1 MFSLTQECVVCVTVN
16 YLFFPV
22 IHFSSP
28 RKMRQ
33 SQDIDDG
40 KCTAILHSKI
50 IDNRNVGV
58 LSQFRSKIFHL
69 KKTIPV
75 TCEFAWQR
83 DCANLCIKLAKTLR

>member
-1 MFSLTQECVVCVTVN
+1 MFSLTQECIVCVTVN

-58 LSQFRSKIFHL
+58 LSQFRSKIFRL
-69 KKTIPV
+69 KKQFRSPV
-75 TCEFAWQR
+75 TSRGSETVQIIALNWP
-83 DCANLCIKLAKTLR
+83 KL